1 MEANH
6 NPIHEPDAH
15 DIAAGHETH
24 DASIRAIVV
33 TGAGVAIGT
42 ALVFLF
48 VYFIFQYLAEH
59 PVTTAPFNPMAE
71 TDRQQLPPLPRIE
84 EHPAMELKDLHSF
97 EDKLLT
103 TYGWADKNT
112 GVVRIPID
120 RAMDLQLQ
128 RGFPTRKETAKK

>member
-6 NPIHEPDAH
+6 NPLHEPDAR

-24 DASIRAIVV
+24 DASIRAVVV
-33 TGAGVAIGT
+33 TGAGVAIGA
-42 ALVFLF
+42 ALVFVL
-48 VYFIFQYLAEH
+48 VYMIFQYLADH
-59 PVTTAPFNPMAE
+59 PPTTAAFNPMAE
-71 TDRQQLPPLPRIE
+71 TDRQQLAPSPHIE
-84 EHPAMELKDLHSF
+84 EHPAMELKELHSL

-120 RAMDLQLQ
+120 RAMEIQLQ
-128 RGFPTRKETAKK
+128 RGFPTRKEAAKK